1 MENEA
6 KQVRRPQQKRSLEKL
21 ELIKHT
27 ALQLFSEK
35 GYFSTTTNEIA
46 KQAGIS
52 IGTLY
57 SYYRDKKDIYE
68 ELVREHYENAAQQA
82 DEAQLPEG
90 LSPRQTVYL
99 MLAATMQAHF
109 VNTAFQKE
117 MAALSAQSEEM
128 RAIEQKYRG
137 NMSIALASMLEG
149 YRDFYRVTDFNTAA
163 LLIQTSLKAVI
174 HETVFYPNN
183 YDKEAVLKELT
194 DMFCSYLLKPEYQGS
209 AEEQTSIG
217 KTEFYVTDHLLMF
230 AAYPTPE
237 EHSHLALHLIVAPE
251 GSVISR
257 VGGSEAEGTAMLIAS
272 DVPHTS
278 ENPEGPLLIF
288 LFDETGADAESLKQ
302 RFLRDRDYCILDEAL
317 AQRLRDAYNGN
328 LAEYDAEVMVIMG
341 LNDIRSRM
349 IDPRVSDVLK
359 ALRSAETID
368 GTTIKMLCD
377 RVHLS
382 QSRLSHLFK
391 EQTGIALNRYL
402 VLARMR
408 LFSDYFRVSG
418 NITDACMRAGFDTP
432 SHFASTCKRM
442 FGISVSGVK
451 RSME

>member
-1 MENEA
+1 MEKEE

-68 ELVREHYENAAQQA
+68 ELVREHYENAAQRA
-82 DEAQLPEG
+82 DAAQLPEE
-90 LSPRQTVYL
+90 LSPRQTIYG
-99 MLAATMQAHF
+99 MLAATMQSHF

-149 YRDFYRVTDFNTAA
+149 YRDFYRITDFNTAA
-163 LLIQTSLKAVI
+163 MLIQTSLEAVI
-174 HETVFYPNN
+174 HETVFYPND

-194 DMFCSYLLKPEYQGS
+194 DMFCAYLLKPEFQGS
-209 AEEQTSIG
+209 AENPTSPG
-217 KTEFYVTDHLLMF
+217 KTEFCISDHVLMY
-230 AAYPTPE
+230 AAYPPPE
-237 EHSHLALHLIVAPE
+237 EHAHLALHLIVAPT
-251 GSVISR
+251 GIVRCR
-257 VGGSEAEGTAMLIAS
+257 VNGAAAEGTAILIAS
-272 DVPHTS
+272 DVPHTA

-302 RFLRDRDYCILDEAL
+302 RFLRDRDYCILDEVLAL
-317 AQRLRDAYNGN
+317 KLRNAYSGD
-328 LAEYDAEVMVIMG
+328 LPEFDTKVMGLMG
-341 LNDIRSRM
+341 LNVIHSRR
-349 IDPRVSDVLK
+349 IDPRIADVLK
-359 ALRSAETID
+359 TLQNAETID
-368 GTTIKMLCD
+368 GSTLEALCNQL
-377 RVHLS
+377 HLS

-402 VLARMR
+402 VFARMR
-408 LFSDYFRVSG
+408 VFSDYFRISG

-432 SHFASTCKRM
+432 SHFAATCKRM
-442 FGISVSGVK
+442 FGISISGVK
-451 RSME
+451 RSMD